1 MYSRILVPLDGSKL
15 SESVLP
21 YARSIAKALKLSVE
35 LLHAVDPAVVS
46 IFVNP
51 DEGRPLDIVESGMK
65 QQGLE
70 YLDSLA
76 GSFPESV
83 AVNCSA
89 MIGKP
94 AEAIVGRAAADPEIF
109 IIMATHGRSEVER
122 WLLGSVAHKVLLTTA
137 NPLLLVRPSE
147 KLENTGVAPLKEI
160 VVPLDGSG
168 FAEKI
173 LPHAEALAR
182 SMDLK
187 IVLLRAYE
195 LPAASYYESDMY
207 MPDWGDLARVIRK
220 NAQESLDELQQRL
233 EAEGLRRVSTLLIQ
247 GDAARSII
255 DIAKE
260 TPENLVALCT
270 HGRSGVGRLVLGSVA
285 DRVVRHSG
293 GPVLVIRA
301 QPKKA

>member
-15 SESVLP
+15 PESVLP
-21 YARSIAKALKLSVE
+21 YARALAKTLKIPVE
-35 LLHAVDPAVVS
+35 LLHAVDPEVVS
-46 IFVNP
+46 VFVNP
-51 DEGRPLDIVESGMK
+51 DEGRFLDVVESGMK

-76 GSFPESV
+76 GSFPESI

-89 MIGKP
+89 IIGKP
-94 AEAIVGRAAADPEIF
+94 AEAIVGRAAADPEIL
-109 IIMATHGRSEVER
+109 ITMATHGRLEVQR

-168 FAEKI
+168 LAEKI

-182 SMDLK
+182 SMDIK

-207 MPDWGDLARVIRK
+207 MPDWGDLARVVRE
-220 NAQESLDELQQRL
+220 NAQEYLDELQQRL

-301 QPKKA
+301 QLKKA

>member
-76 GSFPESV
+76 GSFPESI

-89 MIGKP
+89 IIGKP
-94 AEAIVGRAAADPEIF
+94 AEAIVGRAAADPEIL
-109 IIMATHGRSEVER
+109 ITMATHGRSEVER

-168 FAEKI
+168 LAEKI

-207 MPDWGDLARVIRK
+207 MPDWGDLARVIRE
-220 NAQESLDELQQRL
+220 NAQEYLDELQQRL

>member
-21 YARSIAKALKLSVE
+21 YARSIAKALKLPVE
-35 LLHAVDPAVVS
+35 LLHAVDPEVVS
-46 IFVNP
+46 VFVNP
-51 DEGRPLDIVESGMK
+51 TAGRYLDDVEAGMK
-65 QQGLE
+65 QEGIQ
-70 YLDSLA
+70 YLDPVA
-76 GSFPESV
+76 GSFPAPMTVS
-83 AVNCSA
+83 CSA
-89 MIGKP
+89 TIGKP
-94 AEAIVGRAAADPEIF
+94 AETIVQRAAADPDTLIA
-109 IIMATHGRSEVER
+109 MATHGRLEVQR

-168 FAEKI
+168 LAEKI

-182 SMDLK
+182 SMDIK

-207 MPDWGDLARVIRK
+207 MPDWGDLARIVRE
-220 NAQESLDELQQRL
+220 NAQEYLDELQQRL

>member
-168 FAEKI
+168 LAEKI

-207 MPDWGDLARVIRK
+207 MPDWGDLARVIRE
-220 NAQESLDELQQRL
+220 NAQEYLDELQQRL

>member
-168 FAEKI
+168 LAEKI

-207 MPDWGDLARVIRK
+207 MPDWGALARVIRE
-220 NAQESLDELQQRL
+220 NAQEYLDELQQRL